1 MSEAAAEAPCA
12 GEVVFLP
19 YLAGERSPLWNP
31 DARGVF
37 FGLSFATTRGQM
49 IRAVMEGV
57 AFSLRHNLDTAEAAG
72 VYAGTLRATG
82 GSCNSPVW
90 MQIKA
95 DITGRRIEVPQAETA
110 AAWGAAILAGIGS
123 DVFESWEEAVGSIQ
137 VMRSYE
143 PDLNRSVLYEKQYQ
157 KYLRLTETLGPLM
170 HKESGKIERS
180 R

>member
-1 MSEAAAEAPCA
+1 MDSEIKKRIAQIRR
-12 GEVVFLP
+12 GEVPEGYKKTKYGILP
-19 YLAGERSPLWNP
+19 ADW
-31 DARGVF
+31 
-37 FGLSFATTRGQM
+37 T
-49 IRAVMEGV
+49 
-57 AFSLRHNLDTAEAAG
+57 
-72 VYAGTLRATG
+72 VYI
-82 GSCNSPVW
+82 PVSY
-90 MQIKA
+90 
-95 DITGRRIEVPQAETA
+95 TH
-110 AAWGAAILAGIGS
+110 LAGIGS